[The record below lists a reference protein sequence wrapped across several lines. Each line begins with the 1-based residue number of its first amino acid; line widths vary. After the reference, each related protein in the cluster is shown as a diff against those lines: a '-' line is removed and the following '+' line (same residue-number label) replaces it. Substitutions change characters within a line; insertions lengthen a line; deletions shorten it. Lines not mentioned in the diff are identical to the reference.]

1 MAFKVG
7 PNSKNPPLT
16 RDGIPYL
23 YGTHKYVDSAPDPAS
38 AKWYNDD
45 SIYGGYNYDEFDSGA
60 TAGLAGF
67 GLRLATQ
74 DGIVVVG
81 APRANDSG
89 RYRPGMAVVLDC
101 PIYDSVGNNSIIRI
115 QHPDLA
121 SIPATGG
128 RTGEGFGN
136 ASTTNM
142 AGYYLPLDL
151 FGARVALDDNKIA
164 ISAPGAAIG
173 STQAG
178 KAWLF
183 KTDGTLIS
191 QLNPNSNG
199 YGVELGKTDSAW
211 SYGLELNMD
220 AGRVAVQA
228 PEFADSANAGYKGV
242 MSIFDYSGTIV
253 NQIKGIDIPSK
264 YLYDGRMYWNEYA
277 AMADG
282 MILTAGKGH
291 YVHVF
296 DYDGN
301 YKRSIDVSVY
311 NTLFPDDGTYSN
323 FDGEWIEDIG
333 IGCGRI
339 VLKVRT
345 GPGFSDWS
353 LFILDYNFNLIKK
366 YIDPDTVSGTR
377 HDATRIKNGIIA
389 LKIRGTGGVGTGPGF
404 IRILDLD
411 GNTLNEAGDLEIPYD
426 TLPQYIASGDDNLM
440 GFDIGFNTIIAGSK
454 FNGDIWKWNF
464 NSRITPFDL
473 KRINKPKSYE

>member
-45 SIYGGYNYDEFDSGA
+45 SIYGGYNYDEFDSDRD
-60 TAGLAGF
+60 AGF
-67 GLRLATQ
+67 ALFGRSLVTQ

-89 RYRPGMAVVLDC
+89 KYRPGMAVILDC
-101 PIYDSVGNNSIIRI
+101 PIYDSVGNNSIVRI
-115 QHPDLA
+115 SHPDLA
-121 SIPATGG
+121 SIPAGG
-128 RTGEGFGN
+128 RTAGSFGN
-136 ASTTNM
+136 TDDTILDGVSN
-142 AGYYLPLDL
+142 PLDL
-151 FGARVALDDNKIA
+151 FGARIAIDDNKIA
-164 ISAPGAAIG
+164 ISAPGTIIG
-173 STQAG
+173 STAAG

-191 QLNPNSNG
+191 QLDPNSNG
-199 YGVELGKTDSAW
+199 FGVEIGKTDSAY
-211 SYGLELNMD
+211 SYGFGLEMD
-220 AGRVAVQA
+220 AGRVVVHA
-228 PEFADSANAGYKGV
+228 PDFADSANSGYKGV
-242 MSIFDYSGTIV
+242 MSLFDYSGNIV
-253 NQIKGIDIPSK
+253 NQTKGISIPSK
-264 YLYDGRMYWNEYA
+264 YLYNGIMYWNEYS
-277 AMADG
+277 AMGDG
-282 MILTAGKGH
+282 MILTSGKGH

-301 YKRSIDVSVY
+301 YKRSIDISIY
-311 NTLFPDDGTYSN
+311 NTLYPDDPTDIN
-323 FDGEWIEDIG
+323 FGGVWIEDIG

-345 GPGFSDWS
+345 GPAFGDWS

-366 YIDPDTVSGTR
+366 YIDPDTVSGVR
-377 HDATRIKNGIIA
+377 HDRTVIKNGIIA
-389 LKIRGTGGVGTGPGF
+389 LKIRGTGGVGLGPGF
-404 IRILDLD
+404 VRVLDLD
-411 GNTLNEAGDLEIPYD
+411 GNTLNAEGDLEITYD
-426 TLPQYIASGDDNLM
+426 TLPDGTTSSDDNLR
-440 GFDIGFNTIIAGSK
+440 GFDIGFNTIIAGSR